1 MTLSTEERKA
11 KLQKEIT
18 KLQHK
23 GWVVQDRT
31 DFTAQLMQP
40 HEKRGCV
47 TRILFGLFLLFF
59 PKRDQYILV
68 EVTENGKIKR
78 KKWKK

>member
-1 MTLSTEERKA
+1 
-11 KLQKEIT
+11 
-18 KLQHK
+18 
-23 GWVVQDRT
+23 
-31 DFTAQLMQP
+31 MQP